1 MQYVGLD
8 VHKNFT
14 QAVVLDDQG
23 NRLMNERFATTIADL
38 DKFIGKLGKDIEI
51 VMEAS
56 SVWQHLYE
64 YLEDECYKVK
74 LAHPLKTRLI
84 AEARIKTDPRD
95 AGTLANLLRTN
106 FLPESYVPHKHARS
120 ERQITRHR
128 ASLVDMRTMVKNKI
142 HAILRLH
149 GITHEFS
156 DLFGKSGMEFLRTVQ
171 IPVTSRFELDQYTT
185 MLRLLDRQIEDTS
198 HKIQLFTQVNPL
210 AQRLM
215 SIPGISYYSALM
227 IMAEIVDI
235 RRFQSTKKLCSYS
248 GLIPSTYQSGDTARH
263 GGITKQGSVWLRR
276 ILIQSANVAIR
287 YDDVLSEF
295 YKRIERKKG
304 HNKAIVA
311 TARKM
316 LKYIYIM
323 LTLGI
328 DYEAVKNNVKRAR
341 ATRVFHGL

>member
-8 VHKNFT
+8 VHKNST

-23 NRLMNERFATTIADL
+23 NKIKDERFASTIADL
-38 DKFIGKLGKDIEI
+38 DKFIGELDKEIEI

-84 AEARIKTDPRD
+84 AEARIKTDKRD
-95 AGTLANLLRTN
+95 AETLAQLLRVN
-106 FLPESYVPHKHARS
+106 LLPESYVPHKHARR
-120 ERQITRHR
+120 ERQISRHR
-128 ASLVDMRTMVKNKI
+128 ASLIDIRTMIKNKI
-142 HAILRLH
+142 HAILRRH
-149 GITHEFS
+149 GIKHEFS
-156 DLFGKSGMEFLRTVQ
+156 DLFGKGGMEFLRTVRL
-171 IPVTSRFELDQYTT
+171 PVTSRFELDQYIVI
-185 MLRLLDRQIEDTS
+185 LRLLN
-198 HKIQLFTQVNPL
+198 HKIDETKNKIEMFTEVNP
-210 AQRLM
+210 AARRLM
-215 SIPGISYYSALM
+215 QIPGISHYSSLM
-227 IMAEIVDI
+227 IMAEIGDI
-235 RRFQSTKKLCSYS
+235 GRFSSSKKLCSYA
-248 GLIPSTYQSGDTARH
+248 GLVPSTYQSGETTRH
-263 GGITKQGSVWLRR
+263 GRITKQGSVWLRR

-287 YDDVLSEF
+287 YDDVLGKF
-295 YKRIERKKG
+295 YRRLSKKKG

-328 DYEAVKNNVKRAR
+328 KYEDVKKNVRRAKG
-341 ATRVFHGL
+341 TRNFHGH